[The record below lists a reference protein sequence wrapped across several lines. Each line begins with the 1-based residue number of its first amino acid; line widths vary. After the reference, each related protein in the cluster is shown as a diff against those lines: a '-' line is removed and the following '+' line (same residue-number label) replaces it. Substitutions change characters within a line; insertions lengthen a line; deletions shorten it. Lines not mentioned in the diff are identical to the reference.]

1 MLGYIQVCIRVR
13 VGMRCSAY
21 YDTAVRRLPV
31 LVLDWW
37 FCSDAQDD
45 CRGQQELSEGK
56 RKKGGR
62 KEGRG

>member
-1 MLGYIQVCIRVR
+1 
-13 VGMRCSAY
+13 MRCSAY